1 MTNLQSVIL
10 FHVCG
15 VYGDLDLAP
24 NKILNEQS
32 AQVCPWI
39 YTSRVQRAILEKLTT
54 IYLSNIIGDL
64 QR

>member
-1 MTNLQSVIL
+1 MYVESTVISIWHQIR
-10 FHVCG
+10 FSM
-15 VYGDLDLAP
+15 
-24 NKILNEQS
+24 NRQS